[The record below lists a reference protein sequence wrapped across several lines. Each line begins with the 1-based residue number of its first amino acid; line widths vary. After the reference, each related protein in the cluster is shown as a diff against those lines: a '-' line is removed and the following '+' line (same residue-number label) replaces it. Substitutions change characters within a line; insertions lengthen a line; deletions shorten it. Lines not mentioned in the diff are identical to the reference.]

1 MAHDDLPYGAGNT
14 EDIYQGLKDKG
25 MWVSPTHIANLMP
38 CDAPTYPTSE
48 ACSKL
53 LKNADLVFIVKLWEL
68 TWQYAVNVKF
78 LLGGNL
84 HLIHK

>member
-25 MWVSPTHIANLMP
+25 MWVHFYTHIINLMLF
-38 CDAPTYPTSE
+38 DAPTYPTSE

-53 LKNADLVFIVKLWEL
+53 LKNADLVFI
-68 TWQYAVNVKF
+68 
-78 LLGGNL
+78 
-84 HLIHK
+84 I